1 MSMKVIDL
9 IKNSPTTAFSFEVL
23 PPLKG
28 NSIEKVFNTIDTLRE
43 FDPKYINI
51 TTHRSEFLYKDMEGG
66 LYKRVAVCT
75 RPGTVAVAA
84 AIQNKY
90 QIPAVPHII
99 CSGFT
104 QSETEYALIDLSF
117 LGICDLLILRG
128 DKAKHENRFI
138 PTPEGHA
145 HAIDLQAQ
153 VNRFNEGYFLD
164 GSKMSLINTPFS
176 YGVAG

>member
-1 MSMKVIDL
+1 MKVIDL

-66 LYKRVAVCT
+66 LYKRVTVRT

-90 QIPAVPHII
+90 QIPAVPP
-99 CSGFT
+99 CRF
-104 QSETEYALIDLSF
+104 DSF
-117 LGICDLLILRG
+117 PPVVHKL
-128 DKAKHENRFI
+128 
-138 PTPEGHA
+138 
-145 HAIDLQAQ
+145 
-153 VNRFNEGYFLD
+153 
-164 GSKMSLINTPFS
+164 S
-176 YGVAG
+176 YGVSMKENDLAK